1 LDALSLFVLSFA
13 LAMNG
18 FSLAIANSSLSGKV
32 LPGISVKA
40 AFAFGSSHF
49 VFGYL
54 GYFLGGLLAPAILG
68 IELYTSIAFLLIL
81 GIKVLFQATRV
92 KPETKVFDINQTRV
106 IMALSV
112 ALGMNALL
120 VGLVLGFLDVQAL
133 TANLLTFF
141 LVSFFTLFGLAGGH
155 RLGMAFARNVA
166 ILGGVLF
173 IAAALRMVI
182 TLIMQA

>member
-1 LDALSLFVLSFA
+1 MDSLSLFVLSFA

-32 LPGISVKA
+32 LPGVSLKA

-49 VFGYL
+49 VFGYF
-54 GYFLGGLLAPAILG
+54 GFFLGGLLVPAISG
-68 IELYTSIAFLLIL
+68 IELYTSVVFLLIL
-81 GIKVLFQATRV
+81 GIKVLFQAARI
-92 KPETKVFDINQTRV
+92 KPESKVFDINQTRV

-120 VGLVLGFLDVQAL
+120 VGLVLGFLDAQAL
-133 TANLLTFF
+133 PANLLNFF
-141 LVSFFTLFGLAGGH
+141 LVAFFTLFGLAGGH

-173 IAAALRMVI
+173 IAVGLRIAI
-182 TLIMQA
+182 TIIMQA